1 MNIKLFKKTPQKTKK
16 TPKTRLQGCCVL
28 CECKVSHFPR
38 VGPGGVTLFD
48 KSVLSVLIV
57 FLLGR
62 YEVSCSPSSP
72 LRNLFLESLLCMFS
86 VWKREREK
94 ALVKGIF
101 WKTKKFSPF
110 LWAKERT
117 SFLTR
122 KSKENVKTPIPVMDG
137 KAQAITDNIPDTVHI
152 DDIVKM
158 HTNAH
163 KH

>member
-1 MNIKLFKKTPQKTKK
+1 MNIKLFKKKTTQNPPKK
-16 TPKTRLQGCCVL
+16 PKTRLQGCCVL

-86 VWKREREK
+86 VWKREREREKKHLSK
-94 ALVKGIF
+94 AFFEK
-101 WKTKKFSPF
+101 
-110 LWAKERT
+110 
-117 SFLTR
+117 R
-122 KSKENVKTPIPVMDG
+122 KSFPLFSEQKREQVSWLERVK
-137 KAQAITDNIPDTVHI
+137 
-152 DDIVKM
+152 KM
-158 HTNAH
+158 WKPPSLWWMVRRRQLQTTYQTLCT
-163 KH
+163 